1 MDEARVQLAARARP
15 ALVRRWE
22 ERGVAAPYP
31 LRIPSIR
38 LGSGSLDSQNV
49 VLSGMDS
56 FRPLPGTRSST
67 LSSFLAQVSVFRSI
81 K

>member
-38 LGSGSLDSQNV
+38 LGSIPRNTPKIENWHKRYN
-49 VLSGMDS
+49 MD
-56 FRPLPGTRSST
+56 LE
-67 LSSFLAQVSVFRSI
+67 VSEV
-81 K
+81 